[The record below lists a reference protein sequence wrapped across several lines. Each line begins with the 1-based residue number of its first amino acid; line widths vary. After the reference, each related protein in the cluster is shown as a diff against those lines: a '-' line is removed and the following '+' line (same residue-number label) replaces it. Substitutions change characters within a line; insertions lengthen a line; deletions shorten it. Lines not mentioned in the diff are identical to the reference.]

1 MFKCGGCYSCI
12 GKTICFNIV
21 LSIQIKPS
29 VRYLVADYKA
39 CKQVRS
45 RAKSTDSK
53 KEDSEFTSLFLW
65 EGRTEQFM
73 IKVRVKKD
81 KEPLS
86 TLEMKSL
93 EGGKWKQK
101 CQNSTASM
109 EGMELPLQASYD
121 LLVELATMLQ
131 AGQIDADHLYEKR
144 DELRKQAE

>member
-1 MFKCGGCYSCI
+1 
-12 GKTICFNIV
+12 
-21 LSIQIKPS
+21 
-29 VRYLVADYKA
+29 
-39 CKQVRS
+39 
-45 RAKSTDSK
+45 
-53 KEDSEFTSLFLW
+53 
-65 EGRTEQFM
+65 M

-86 TLEMKSL
+86 TLEMKPL